1 MLSVLLEM
9 LQKGEAMFLT
19 EIPNSQDYSKI
30 LWEATGDYSFKQFTE
45 CNRLNLLNK
54 WAQQYSD
61 QRSLKLSSV
70 AWCNIVFSNYL
81 WMRCWFMKQICLP
94 QNQSEYLILIAEVG
108 SCIIM
113 LLQWQQMDK

>member
-9 LQKGEAMFLT
+9 LPKGEAMFLT

-54 WAQQYSD
+54 WAQLYSD
-61 QRSLKLSSV
+61 QRSLKLSFCSMMQHCV
-70 AWCNIVFSNYL
+70 
-81 WMRCWFMKQICLP
+81 
-94 QNQSEYLILIAEVG
+94 
-108 SCIIM
+108 
-113 LLQWQQMDK
+113 